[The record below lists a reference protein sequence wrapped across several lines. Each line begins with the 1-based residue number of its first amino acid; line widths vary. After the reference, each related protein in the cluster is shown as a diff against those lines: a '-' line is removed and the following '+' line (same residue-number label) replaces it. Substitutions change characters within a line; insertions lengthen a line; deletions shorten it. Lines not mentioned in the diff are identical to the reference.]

1 MATENRVVDSV
12 DIEIYLTFTKALI
25 KKYGNFKM
33 PQDLHNLIIKN
44 LCQIC
49 RSVEEIKKWK

>member
-1 MATENRVVDSV
+1 MAENKVEDSV
-12 DIEIYLTFTKALI
+12 DIEIYLAFTKALI

-33 PQDLHNLIIKN
+33 SQDLHNLIIKN

-49 RSVEEIKKWK
+49 MSVEEIKKWG

>member
-1 MATENRVVDSV
+1 MTNEDSV
-12 DIEIYLTFTKALI
+12 DIEIFLSFTKALI

-33 PQDLHNLIIKN
+33 SQDLHNLIIKN